1 MRHRK
6 QNTKFGRSKSH
17 REALIS
23 MLVVGLIKSM
33 AIKTTVQK
41 AKVAR
46 QLAEKM
52 LTAARSQDL
61 AARRRVIARLGDAE
75 AVKRLFDEIVPM
87 MEGRPGGFT
96 RITKLGRRSSD
107 GSEMCMLAWVTEAY
121 VPKAETPVAVEAP
134 AEAAPEA

>member
-6 QNTKFGRSKSH
+6 QNTKFGRSKAH

-33 AIKTTVQK
+33 AIKTTLPK

-52 LTAARSQDL
+52 VTAARANDL
-61 AARRRVIARLGDAE
+61 AGRRRIAACLTDDV
-75 AVKRLFDEIVPM
+75 AVKKLYDVITPM
-87 MEGRPGGFT
+87 MEGRSGGYT
-96 RITKLGRRSSD
+96 RITKLGRRPSD
-107 GSEMCMLAWVTEAY
+107 SSEMCMLAWVSEKY
-121 VPKAETPVAVEAP
+121 EPKMEAP
-134 AEAAPEA
+134 VSEAAV

>member
-33 AIKTTVQK
+33 SIKTTVQK

-52 LTAARSQDL
+52 VSLARGNEL
-61 AARRRVIARLGDAE
+61 AGRRRAVARLKDTE
-75 AVKRLFDEIVPM
+75 AVKKLFEVITPM
-87 MEGRPGGFT
+87 MEGRPGGYT
-96 RITKLGRRSSD
+96 RITKLGVRPSD
-107 GSEMCMLAWVTEAY
+107 SSEMCILAWVSEKY
-121 VPKAETPVAVEAP
+121 EPKSETTEAP
-134 AEAAPEA
+134 AAQA